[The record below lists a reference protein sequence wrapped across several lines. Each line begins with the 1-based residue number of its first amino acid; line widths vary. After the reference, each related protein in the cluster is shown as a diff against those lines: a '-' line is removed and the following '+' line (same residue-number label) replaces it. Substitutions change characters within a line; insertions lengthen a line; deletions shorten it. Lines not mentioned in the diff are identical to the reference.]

1 MVLLK
6 LSLCKRRLSNPTC
19 NGVMKCNTFI
29 RVFLFHSAAPGL
41 FSSTDMLDFGT
52 LRTMGK
58 LCKTAF
64 ILLHT
69 NTCISISLL
78 IEPKMTLHSF
88 SGFIFVD
95 VVVQFYHWFKSYFP
109 LF

>member
-1 MVLLK
+1 
-6 LSLCKRRLSNPTC
+6 
-19 NGVMKCNTFI
+19 MKCDIFI
-29 RVFLFHSAAPGL
+29 KVVLFHSTAPGL

-58 LCKTAF
+58 LDSI

-69 NTCISISLL
+69 NTCILRSLA
-78 IEPKMTLHSF
+78 IKPKMTLRSF

-95 VVVQFYHWFKSYFP
+95 VVVQFHPWLNLISLCFEVW
-109 LF
+109 